1 MKPTEELSKEHQ
13 AILAMIGILARIA
26 DRLQE
31 GMPVEPD
38 DLDQAVQFLR
48 VFADKCHHA
57 KEEGLLF
64 PAMEIAGIPRD
75 RGPIGVMLAEH
86 AEGRKYVEAMAKS
99 IAGLRRGD
107 EHAAAAF
114 AAAARGYGDV
124 LAQHIAKE
132 DRVLYP
138 MADAR
143 LTGAQQDE
151 LEKGF
156 AEVEE
161 TIIGG
166 GRHEEY
172 ERLLE
177 RLEKAYP
184 I

>member
-1 MKPTEELSKEHQ
+1 MKPTEELSKEHE
-13 AILAMIGILARIA
+13 AILRLIGVLTEIA
-26 DRLQE
+26 GRLE
-31 GMPVEPD
+31 TGMPVDPD
-38 DLDQAVQFLR
+38 DLDQSLEFIR

-64 PAMEIAGIPRD
+64 PEMEKAGVPRD
-75 RGPIGVMLAEH
+75 RGPLGVMLAEH
-86 AEGRKYVEAMAKS
+86 ELGRKHVEAMARA
-99 IAGLRRGD
+99 IPGIRTGD

-124 LAQHIAKE
+124 LVQHIAKE

-143 LTGAQQDE
+143 LTEDQQAA

-156 AEVEE
+156 AEIEE
-161 TIIGG
+161 TLIGG
-166 GRHEEY
+166 GRHGEFH
-172 ERLLE
+172 RLLD